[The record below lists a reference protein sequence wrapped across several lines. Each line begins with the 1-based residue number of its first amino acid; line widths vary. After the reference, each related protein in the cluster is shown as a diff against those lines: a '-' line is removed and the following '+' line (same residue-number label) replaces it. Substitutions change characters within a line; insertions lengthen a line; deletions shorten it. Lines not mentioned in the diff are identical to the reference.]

1 MTTLPQQPPIIARW
15 ILSCLLNHNHP
26 ESILADFEE
35 IYNDLIN
42 EKGLLFAKLWY
53 CLQIL
58 VTFPSFINNSLYW
71 ITTML
76 LNNLKIAFR
85 ILVKQK
91 IYSFINL
98 TGLAVGMACT
108 ILILLWIQNELSR
121 DMFHDNIDNL
131 YRVYQKFEYSSNKI
145 FYTDNTSGLLASELE
160 SSFKEVKKSS
170 RFLPGGMKSVRYDDK
185 SHDEFIC
192 YADQSFFEMFSYK
205 LLFGNKE
212 TALTNPSSII
222 ITRNIAEKYFRHE
235 NPIGKTLN
243 IDNQYDFKVT
253 GVVENFTQ
261 STHLYYINFII
272 PFSATQKLLGSAF
285 ETWSRNWP
293 KTYLLLDKE
302 ASKYQFETKIAD
314 VVKKYNPNSNAA
326 VYLQPVGDIGHYTF
340 TGELAGIRYVYIFL
354 AAAFF
359 ILFIACVN
367 FINLSTAR
375 ANRRTVEVG
384 VRKVIGA
391 DRRSIIHQFFSESLL
406 YSIIALIV
414 ALLITYLLLPFFNEL
429 TAKNLSLNLLE
440 NKTIIGIILLI
451 CVITGLLSGIYPAF
465 YLSSFETLKIIKGD
479 LRFVGKASSF
489 RNTLIVIQFTLSIV
503 LIICTAIIYHQINF
517 IQTGDLGY
525 DENNLLY
532 VGLKSESREKY
543 DVIKGKLEESSFIEG
558 VTLASKIPTS
568 GGDSTPDNDWEG
580 KDPNLSVMLNR
591 IYVDYDFIQVM
602 GMEMISGRAFSP
614 KPVHHDNSKFE
625 IILNEEAVRRM
636 QIENPVGKKFIT
648 GGIDYTIV
656 GIVKDYHFSSFH
668 TDIEPIAICSYPKY
682 ANVLFVRFSSSQMKS
697 SIDFL
702 ESAWEE
708 INPNLP
714 FSYGFI
720 EDRINELYWTE
731 KRLGDILKYSSFL
744 AIFLAGI
751 GLMGL
756 TSYITEQRTKE
767 IGIRKVLG
775 SSISGIMSLLT
786 KELMKW
792 VFIANVIAWPIAWY
806 FMHQWLQEFAYKV
819 PINVWWFI
827 FAGSAT
833 LIITF
838 IMVTSQILRIV
849 RANPVDCLR
858 YE

>member
-1 MTTLPQQPPIIARW
+1 
-15 ILSCLLNHNHP
+15 
-26 ESILADFEE
+26 
-35 IYNDLIN
+35 
-42 EKGLLFAKLWY
+42 
-53 CLQIL
+53 
-58 VTFPSFINNSLYW
+58 
-71 ITTML
+71 
-76 LNNLKIAFR
+76 
-85 ILVKQK
+85 
-91 IYSFINL
+91 
-98 TGLAVGMACT
+98 
-108 ILILLWIQNELSR
+108 
-121 DMFHDNIDNL
+121 
-131 YRVYQKFEYSSNKI
+131 
-145 FYTDNTSGLLASELE
+145 
-160 SSFKEVKKSS
+160 
-170 RFLPGGMKSVRYDDK
+170 
-185 SHDEFIC
+185 
-192 YADQSFFEMFSYK
+192 
-205 LLFGNKE
+205 
-212 TALTNPSSII
+212 
-222 ITRNIAEKYFRHE
+222 
-235 NPIGKTLN
+235 
-243 IDNQYDFKVT
+243 
-253 GVVENFTQ
+253 
-261 STHLYYINFII
+261 
-272 PFSATQKLLGSAF
+272 
-285 ETWSRNWP
+285 
-293 KTYLLLDKE
+293 
-302 ASKYQFETKIAD
+302 
-314 VVKKYNPNSNAA
+314 
-326 VYLQPVGDIGHYTF
+326 
-340 TGELAGIRYVYIFL
+340 
-354 AAAFF
+354 
-359 ILFIACVN
+359 
-367 FINLSTAR
+367 
-375 ANRRTVEVG
+375 
-384 VRKVIGA
+384 
-391 DRRSIIHQFFSESLL
+391 
-406 YSIIALIV
+406 
-414 ALLITYLLLPFFNEL
+414 
-429 TAKNLSLNLLE
+429 
-440 NKTIIGIILLI
+440 
-451 CVITGLLSGIYPAF
+451 
-465 YLSSFETLKIIKGD
+465 
-479 LRFVGKASSF
+479 
-489 RNTLIVIQFTLSIV
+489 
-503 LIICTAIIYHQINF
+503 
-517 IQTGDLGY
+517 LGY

-543 DVIKGKLEESSFIEG
+543 DVIKGKLEEISFIEG

-568 GGDSTPDNDWEG
+568 GGDSTPDNEWEG

-602 GMEMISGRAFSP
+602 GMEMSFGRAFSP
-614 KPVHHDNSKFE
+614 KSVHHDNSKFE